1 MMIDSLSSPWF
12 IYDLIAQPV
21 PHANGHIAYSF
32 SNVWFDPEGFPSSG
46 PTSLSTASQIII
58 FCRLTRLSAGLMWE
72 LRLGFC
78 FYHLSDTGMSL
89 MLLLL
94 TGAPAS
100 RSHRH
105 QHFHSI
111 FMSSSFKSHFTKA
124 MGLYTSIQP
133 LEMPDA
139 LVGTKTN
146 SNLGKFLR
154 MESLYNV
161 HFLLI

>member
-1 MMIDSLSSPWF
+1 MIINSLSSPWL

-46 PTSLSTASQIII
+46 TISLSTASQLII

-72 LRLGFC
+72 LRLGLC
-78 FYHLSDTGMSL
+78 FYHRSDIDMSL
-89 MLLLL
+89 MLFLL

-105 QHFHSI
+105 QHVHSI
-111 FMSSSFKSHFTKA
+111 IMSSSFKLHFTKA

-133 LEMPDA
+133 LEMPDV
-139 LVGTKTN
+139 LVG
-146 SNLGKFLR
+146 S
-154 MESLYNV
+154 S
-161 HFLLI
+161 